1 MKCRP
6 VQTLVQ
12 LGNGAFQV
20 IASRLDDQVWHD
32 DHLVGLAAARLTVL

>member
-1 MKCRP
+1 MPSCANP
-6 VQTLVQ
+6 GAV
-12 LGNGAFQV
+12 GHGAFQV